1 MKYVMIFNDEEI
13 RANGDEPSPHDVAD
27 EARELLRSGY
37 YEVEHVEVFDEGIS
51 QDSDAVQA

>member
-1 MKYVMIFNDEEI
+1 MIFNDEEI